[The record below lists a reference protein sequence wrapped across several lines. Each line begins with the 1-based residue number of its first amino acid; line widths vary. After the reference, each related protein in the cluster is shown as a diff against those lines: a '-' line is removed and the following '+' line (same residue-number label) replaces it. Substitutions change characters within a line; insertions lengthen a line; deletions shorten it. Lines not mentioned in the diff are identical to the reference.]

1 MSVCHTK
8 GVLQP
13 LVRKRTIRLETDR
26 NHPGYAGSIQVITVD
41 TACVSRIQNLF
52 IIERLK

>member
-8 GVLQP
+8 GVLRP
-13 LVRKRTIRLETDR
+13 LVRKRTILLETDR
-26 NHPGYAGSIQVITVD
+26 NHPGYDGSIQVITVD
-41 TACVSRIQNLF
+41 TAVVSRVQNLF